1 MNVALWLE
9 RFDEALRLRGF
20 TENTRTGYGYTVRR
34 FLEFLC
40 DRQITMVS
48 EISRQEVDAYRVHLH
63 HWRKAN
69 GEPLTLS
76 AQSAKLGAVLSFL
89 RYLHEEKLV
98 LVKSRPTACG
108 CPRRADKLLPQL
120 PDEAQIS
127 GGSWRAPDESTPLGL
142 RDRAILELL
151 YSSAIRNTEL
161 RLLELD
167 HVDLVRLEARIEC
180 GKGRKGR
187 VVPFGEP
194 GRASHRGLFA
204 RRSALVGARLQH
216 QAGLFEHF
224 RPDVERRT
232 ALGDWSESMRR
243 RPGCLRESR
252 PTFCATVWRDS
263 HVGPSRRDLASST
276 ALGAQFGGYDS
287 ALHAS

>member
-1 MNVALWLE
+1 M
-9 RFDEALRLRGF
+9 
-20 TENTRTGYGYTVRR
+20 
-34 FLEFLC
+34 
-40 DRQITMVS
+40 
-48 EISRQEVDAYRVHLH
+48 DAYRVHLH

-98 LVKSRPTACG
+98 LVNPGHGVRLPK
-108 CPRRADKLLPQL
+108 CPDKLLPQL
-120 PDEAQIS
+120 PDEA
-127 GGSWRAPDESTPLGL
+127 RTSTPSGDT
-142 RDRAILELL
+142 RRIDAAGVGDRAILELL

-194 GRASHRGLFA
+194 AAHCIEAYLRDGRPWLVRDSNTKPVFLNTLGRTLSAELLSEIVRGACEEGRA
-204 RRSALVGARLQH
+204 V
-216 QAGLFEHF
+216 
-224 RPDVERRT
+224 
-232 ALGDWSESMRR
+232 
-243 RPGCLRESR
+243 
-252 PTFCATVWRDS
+252 
-263 HVGPSRRDLASST
+263 
-276 ALGAQFGGYDS
+276 
-287 ALHAS
+287 